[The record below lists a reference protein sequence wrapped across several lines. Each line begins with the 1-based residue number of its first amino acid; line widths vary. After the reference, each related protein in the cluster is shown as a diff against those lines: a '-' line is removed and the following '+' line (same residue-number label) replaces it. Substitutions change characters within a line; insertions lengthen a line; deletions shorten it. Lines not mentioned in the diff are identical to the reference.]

1 MKTRLLSAAV
11 ALVAFAFPAG
21 ALAATTG
28 NVEATMTVTYSCDI
42 THPAVSTLTPSGSTA
57 TAASANFAYEQNG
70 ATAYDLSALTIT
82 GPANGMT
89 GTIAFNAGATE
100 VVANSST
107 SLPNING
114 LPGVISETDG
124 NVDFTLNTTDPAF
137 TPGAYSISSTL
148 SCAEEV

>member
-1 MKTRLLSAAV
+1 
-11 ALVAFAFPAG
+11 
-21 ALAATTG
+21 
-28 NVEATMTVTYSCDI
+28 MTVTYSCDI
-42 THPAVSTLTPSGSTA
+42 THPAVSTLTPVGSTA
-57 TAASANFAYEQNG
+57 TATSANFAYEQNA

-107 SLPNING
+107 SLPNIAG

-124 NVDFTLNTTDPAF
+124 NVDFTLNTSDPAF
-137 TPGAYSISSTL
+137 TPGSYSISSTL
-148 SCAEEV
+148 SCAEET

>member
-11 ALVAFAFPAG
+11 ALVASAFPVG

-28 NVEATMTVTYSCDI
+28 TVEATMTVTYSCDI

-57 TAASANFAYEQNG
+57 TAASANFAYEQNA
-70 ATAYDLSALTIT
+70 ATNYDLSALVMT
-82 GPANGMT
+82 GPGAGLT

-100 VVANSST
+100 IVANSSDQ
-107 SLPNING
+107 LPNSGG
-114 LPGVISETDG
+114 LVGVLSETDG

-137 TPGAYSISSTL
+137 APGSYSISSTL
-148 SCAEEV
+148 SCSEAL